1 MLPLGLV
8 FVHLRRRAGGA
19 RPQTERD
26 FGAMQTAWGSGS
38 PTDYVVAADCTPADS
53 LPRPPGLPSV
63 STTVPDSN
71 THPGIDRGN
80 SLHKA
85 VLPRTTGINVERLD
99 LLLPQ
104 PLLHRVG
111 NELGSIVRAQMRS
124 RSLFRNRLR

>member
-1 MLPLGLV
+1 MQCKLRGALVAQLTMRSPLIVLPPIV
-8 FVHLRRRAGGA
+8 FHDHPGFRQ
-19 RPQTERD
+19 RPQL
-26 FGAMQTAWGSGS
+26 FPIQTLIAE
-38 PTDYVVAADCTPADS
+38 
-53 LPRPPGLPSV
+53 
-63 STTVPDSN
+63 STVET
-71 THPGIDRGN
+71 
-80 SLHKA
+80 LHKA